1 MKSVKNEVAVSAI
14 GQQVK
19 AMMGEAIPAD
29 PVLTIGA
36 DESKLLEQYGEL
48 SFKGKQS
55 TKQLVELL
63 YAHGKRSYHCV
74 GASD

>member
-1 MKSVKNEVAVSAI
+1 MKQVKNAVAVSAI

-29 PVLTIGA
+29 PVLTIA
-36 DESKLLEQYGEL
+36 KDESEALKQFGEL

-55 TKQLVELL
+55 TK
-63 YAHGKRSYHCV
+63 H
-74 GASD
+74 